1 MQHAAESIIYLNM
14 EQGAAQV
21 DPEHKCPSESGVK
34 VIGDPFNCHS
44 SLICVEGQITET
56 LFCEEASPVS

>member
-1 MQHAAESIIYLNM
+1 M